1 MPQAVDLLAQGFA
14 KALSPENLFYAFAG
28 SLIGTLVGVLPG
40 IGPTAGLAILMPLTA
55 VLSPSAAIIMM
66 AAVYYGAM
74 YGGSTTAIVVNIP
87 GEAASVPTA
96 LDGYQLAR
104 QGRAGAALGM
114 AAIASF
120 VAGTLGLVGLT
131 FFTPPLARVALRF
144 GPPEYFALV
153 VLSLS
158 LVVSLSGS
166 SLPKGLASAC
176 LGLLAGTIGLDPIS
190 GTARLTFGSQA
201 LTAGLHFV
209 AIVIGLFA
217 FSEVFINVERSA
229 AYLYETKL
237 IGWLPTRQDLRDCR
251 GAILRASGVGFFL
264 GLLPGFSPA
273 VTTFLAY
280 DLERRVSPNAA
291 RFGKGAIEGVAAAEG
306 ANNAASSGSFV
317 PLFAFGIP
325 SCAPIAVLMGAFMM
339 YGLQPGPRLLTEQ
352 PALVWTIIASMYV
365 GNVMLLV
372 LNLPLVGVWAQVARI
387 PFRILGPVIVVSS
400 VVGAYSLRFQTFD
413 VWVALLF
420 GVVGYVLRKTGVP
433 VAPLVLA
440 SVLVE
445 TLETSLRLSLILSN
459 GSPYIFF
466 RRPIS
471 AVIMVAALILFARSV
486 WTRRSQ
492 PARGTLDEG

>member
-1 MPQAVDLLAQGFA
+1 
-14 KALSPENLFYAFAG
+14 
-28 SLIGTLVGVLPG
+28 VGVLPG
-40 IGPTAGLAILMPLTA
+40 IGPTAGLAILMPLTV
-55 VLSPSAAIIMM
+55 VLSPSSAVIMM

-96 LDGYQLAR
+96 LDGYPLAR
-104 QGRAGAALGM
+104 QGRAAAALGIS
-114 AAIASF
+114 AISSF

-131 FFTPPLARVALRF
+131 FLTPPLARVALSF
-144 GPPEYFALV
+144 GPPEYFTLV

-158 LVVSLSGS
+158 LVVGLSGS
-166 SLPKGLASAC
+166 SLAKGLLSASV
-176 LGLLAGTIGLDPIS
+176 GLLAGTIGLDPVS
-190 GTARLTFGSQA
+190 GTPRLTFGSPTLA
-201 LTAGLHFV
+201 AGLHFV
-209 AIVIGLFA
+209 AIVIGLFS
-217 FSEVFINVERSA
+217 FSEVFVTVERSA
-229 AYLYETKL
+229 AYLYETRL
-237 IGWLPTRQDLRDCR
+237 AGWLPTRQDLRDCR

-291 RFGKGAIEGVAAAEG
+291 RFGQGAIEGVAAAEG

-339 YGLQPGPRLLTEQ
+339 YGLQPGPRLLAEQ

-372 LNLPLVGVWAQVARI
+372 LNLPLVGLWAQVARI
-387 PFRILGPVIVVSS
+387 PFRILGPIIVVSS

-413 VWVALLF
+413 VWAALLF

-433 VAPLVLA
+433 LAPLVLG
-440 SVLVE
+440 SVLAE

-459 GSPYIFF
+459 GSPFIFF

-471 AVIMVAALILFARSV
+471 AAILAGTLILGAWSA
-486 WTRRSQ
+486 WTLGRR
-492 PARGTLDEG
+492 PPRVTVIEG

>member
-1 MPQAVDLLAQGFA
+1 MPQAASLLADGFRS
-14 KALSPENLFYAFAG
+14 ALSPENLFYAFAG

-55 VLSPSAAIIMM
+55 VLSPSSAIIMM

-104 QGRAGAALGM
+104 QGRAGAALGIS
-114 AAIASF
+114 AISSF

-131 FFTPPLARVALRF
+131 FFTPPLARIALRF

-153 VLSLS
+153 ALSLS
-158 LVVSLSGS
+158 LVVGLSGS
-166 SLPKGLASAC
+166 SLAKGIASASI
-176 LGLLAGTIGLDPIS
+176 GLLAGTIGLDPVS
-190 GTARLTFGSQA
+190 GTPRLTFGSPT
-201 LTAGLHFV
+201 LMAGLHFV
-209 AIVIGLFA
+209 AIVIGLFSL
-217 FSEVFINVERSA
+217 SEVFINVESSA

-237 IGWLPTRQDLRDCR
+237 LGWLPTRQDLRDCR

-339 YGLQPGPRLLTEQ
+339 YGLQPGPRLLAEQ

-372 LNLPLVGVWAQVARI
+372 LNLPLVGLWAQVARI

-420 GVVGYVLRKTGVP
+420 GVVGYLLRKTRFP

-440 SVLVE
+440 AVLAE
-445 TLETSLRLSLILSN
+445 TLESSLRLSLILSN
-459 GSPYIFF
+459 GSPSIFF

-471 AVIMVAALILFARSV
+471 AAILIAALALAAWGA
-486 WTRRSQ
+486 WTKGRR
-492 PARGTLDEG
+492 PAGVLDEG

>member
-1 MPQAVDLLAQGFA
+1 MPLAVDLLAQGFTN
-14 KALSPENLFYAFAG
+14 ALSPENLFYAFAG

-55 VLSPSAAIIMM
+55 VLSPSSAVIMM

-104 QGRAGAALGM
+104 QGRAGATLGIS
-114 AAIASF
+114 AIASF

-153 VLSLS
+153 VLSMS
-158 LVVSLSGS
+158 LVIGLSGS
-166 SLPKGLASAC
+166 SLAKGLVSAC

-190 GTARLTFGSQA
+190 GTARLTFGSST

-217 FSEVFINVERSA
+217 FSEVLINVERSA
-229 AYLYETKL
+229 AYLYETQL

-317 PLFAFGIP
+317 PLLAFGIP

-372 LNLPLVGVWAQVARI
+372 LNLPLVGLWAQVARI

-420 GVVGYVLRKTGVP
+420 GVVGYLLRKTGVP

-471 AVIMVAALILFARSV
+471 AVIMIAALALFARSV
-486 WTRRSQ
+486 WTRGRQ

>member
-1 MPQAVDLLAQGFA
+1 
-14 KALSPENLFYAFAG
+14 
-28 SLIGTLVGVLPG
+28 VGVLPG
-40 IGPTAGLAILMPLTA
+40 IGPTAGLAILMPLTV
-55 VLSPSAAIIMM
+55 VLSPSSAVIMM

-96 LDGYQLAR
+96 LDGYPLAR
-104 QGRAGAALGM
+104 QGRAAAALGM
-114 AAIASF
+114 SAISSF

-131 FFTPPLARVALRF
+131 LLTPPLARVALSF

-158 LVVSLSGS
+158 LVVGLSGP
-166 SLPKGLASAC
+166 SLAKGLLSASV
-176 LGLLAGTIGLDPIS
+176 GLLAGTIGLDPVS
-190 GTARLTFGSQA
+190 GTPRLTFASPTLA
-201 LTAGLHFV
+201 AGLHFV
-209 AIVIGLFA
+209 AIVIGLFS
-217 FSEVFINVERSA
+217 FSEVFVAVERSA
-229 AYLYETKL
+229 AYLYQTRL
-237 IGWLPTRQDLRDCR
+237 AGWLPTRQDLRDCR

-291 RFGKGAIEGVAAAEG
+291 RFGQGAIEGVAAAEG

-339 YGLQPGPRLLTEQ
+339 YGLQPGPRLLAEQ

-372 LNLPLVGVWAQVARI
+372 LNLPLVGLWAQVARI
-387 PFRILGPVIVVSS
+387 PFRILGPIIVVSS

-413 VWVALLF
+413 VWVALFF

-433 VAPLVLA
+433 LAPLVLA
-440 SVLVE
+440 SVLAE

-459 GSPYIFF
+459 GSPFIFF

-471 AVIMVAALILFARSV
+471 AAIVGGTLILCAWSA
-486 WTRRSQ
+486 WTRGRRPRFDLLEHAQ
-492 PARGTLDEG
+492 

>member
-1 MPQAVDLLAQGFA
+1 
-14 KALSPENLFYAFAG
+14 
-28 SLIGTLVGVLPG
+28 VGVLPG

-55 VLSPSAAIIMM
+55 VLPPSSAIIMM

-96 LDGYQLAR
+96 LDGYALAR

-114 AAIASF
+114 SAIASF

-131 FFTPPLARVALRF
+131 LFTPPLARVALRF

-158 LVVSLSGS
+158 LVVGFSGS
-166 SLPKGLASAC
+166 SLAKGLVSAC
-176 LGLLAGTIGLDPIS
+176 LGLLAGTVGLDPIS

-209 AIVIGLFA
+209 AIVVGLFA
-217 FSEVFINVERSA
+217 FSEVLVNVERSA
-229 AYLYETKL
+229 AYLYETRL
-237 IGWLPTRQDLRDCR
+237 AGWLPTRQDLRDCR

-280 DLERRVSPNAA
+280 DLERRVSPRGA
-291 RFGKGAIEGVAAAEG
+291 RFGQGAIEGVAAAEG
-306 ANNAASSGSFV
+306 ANNAATSGSFV

-365 GNVMLLV
+365 GNVILLV
-372 LNLPLVGVWAQVARI
+372 LNLPLVGLWAQVARI

-420 GVVGYVLRKTGVP
+420 GVVGYLMRKTGVP

-440 SVLVE
+440 TVLVE
-445 TLETSLRLSLILSN
+445 TLETSLRLSLILSD
-459 GSPYIFF
+459 GSPLIFVQ
-466 RRPIS
+466 RPIS
-471 AVIMVAALILFARSV
+471 AVIMVAAVALFARSV
-486 WTRRSQ
+486 WPRRYGVRATNRYS
-492 PARGTLDEG
+492 PEPNE

>member
-1 MPQAVDLLAQGFA
+1 MPTPVELLAQGFTN
-14 KALSPENLFYAFAG
+14 ALSAENLFYAFAG

-55 VLSPSAAIIMM
+55 VLPPSSAIIMM

-153 VLSLS
+153 VLSMS
-158 LVVSLSGS
+158 LVVGLCGS
-166 SLPKGLASAC
+166 SLAKGILSAC

-190 GTARLTFGSQA
+190 GTTRLTFGSHT

-237 IGWLPTRQDLRDCR
+237 VGWLPTRQDLRDCR

-291 RFGKGAIEGVAAAEG
+291 RFGQGAIEGVAAAEG

-325 SCAPIAVLMGAFMM
+325 SCAPIAMLMGAFMM

-400 VVGAYSLRFQTFD
+400 VVGAYSLRFLTLD

-420 GVVGYVLRKTGVP
+420 GIVGYLLRKTGVP

-459 GSPYIFF
+459 GSPLIFF
-466 RRPIS
+466 RRSIS
-471 AVIMVAALILFARSV
+471 AVIMVAALAFFARSV
-486 WTRRSQ
+486 WTRGSHPDR
-492 PARGTLDEG
+492 TLDEG

>member
-1 MPQAVDLLAQGFA
+1 M
-14 KALSPENLFYAFAG
+14 
-28 SLIGTLVGVLPG
+28 GVLPG

-55 VLSPSAAIIMM
+55 VLPPSSAIIMM

-96 LDGYQLAR
+96 LDGYALAR

-114 AAIASF
+114 SAIASF

-131 FFTPPLARVALRF
+131 LFTPPLARVALRF

-158 LVVSLSGS
+158 LVVGFSGS
-166 SLPKGLASAC
+166 SLAKGLVSAC
-176 LGLLAGTIGLDPIS
+176 LGLLAGTVGLDPIS

-209 AIVIGLFA
+209 AIVVGLFA
-217 FSEVFINVERSA
+217 FSEVLVNVERSA
-229 AYLYETKL
+229 AYLYETRL
-237 IGWLPTRQDLRDCR
+237 AGWLPTRQDLLDCR
-251 GAILRASGVGFFL
+251 SAILRASGVGFFL

-280 DLERRVSPNAA
+280 DLERRVSPRGA
-291 RFGKGAIEGVAAAEG
+291 RFGQGAIEGVAAAEG
-306 ANNAASSGSFV
+306 ANNAATSGSFV

-365 GNVMLLV
+365 GNVILLV
-372 LNLPLVGVWAQVARI
+372 LNLPLVGLWAQVARI

-420 GVVGYVLRKTGVP
+420 GVVGYLMRKTGVP

-440 SVLVE
+440 TVLVE
-445 TLETSLRLSLILSN
+445 TLETSLRLSLILSD
-459 GSPYIFF
+459 GSPLIFVQ
-466 RRPIS
+466 RPIS
-471 AVIMVAALILFARSV
+471 AVIMVAAVALFARSV
-486 WTRRSQ
+486 WPRRYGVRATNRYS
-492 PARGTLDEG
+492 PEPNE

>member
-1 MPQAVDLLAQGFA
+1 
-14 KALSPENLFYAFAG
+14 
-28 SLIGTLVGVLPG
+28 VGVLPG

-55 VLSPSAAIIMM
+55 VLSPSSAIIMM

-104 QGRAGAALGM
+104 QGRAGAALGIS
-114 AAIASF
+114 AIASF

-131 FFTPPLARVALRF
+131 FFTLPLARVALRF

-158 LVVSLSGS
+158 LVIGLSGS
-166 SLPKGLASAC
+166 PLTKGLMSAG

-217 FSEVFINVERSA
+217 FSEVFLNVERRA

-237 IGWLPTRQDLRDCR
+237 VGWLPTRQDLRDCR

-291 RFGKGAIEGVAAAEG
+291 RFGQGAIEGVAAAEG

-372 LNLPLVGVWAQVARI
+372 LNLPLVGLWAQVARI

-400 VVGAYSLRFQTFD
+400 VMGAYSLRFQTFD

-420 GVVGYVLRKTGVP
+420 GVVGYLLRKTGVP
-433 VAPLVLA
+433 LAPFVLA

-445 TLETSLRLSLILSN
+445 TLETSLRLSLILSD
-459 GSPYIFF
+459 GSPLVFF

-471 AVIMVAALILFARSV
+471 AAILIAALALLGRSLR
-486 WTRRSQ
+486 TRRRP
-492 PARGTLDEG
+492 PARGTLEEG

>member
-1 MPQAVDLLAQGFA
+1 MPQAASLLADGFA
-14 KALSPENLFYAFAG
+14 RALSPENLFYAFAG

-55 VLSPSAAIIMM
+55 VLSPSSAIIMM

-104 QGRAGAALGM
+104 QGRAGAALGI
-114 AAIASF
+114 AAISSF
-120 VAGTLGLVGLT
+120 IAGTLGLVGLT

-158 LVVSLSGS
+158 LVIGLSGS
-166 SLPKGLASAC
+166 SLAKGLLSAC

-190 GTARLTFGSQA
+190 GTPRLTFGSQS
-201 LTAGLHFV
+201 LVAGLHFV
-209 AIVIGLFA
+209 AIVIGLFSL
-217 FSEVFINVERSA
+217 SEVFINVERFA
-229 AYLYETKL
+229 AYLYETRL

-280 DLERRVSPNAA
+280 DLERRVSPSGA
-291 RFGKGAIEGVAAAEG
+291 RFGTGAIEGVAAAEG

-372 LNLPLVGVWAQVARI
+372 LNLPLVGLWAQVARI

-413 VWVALLF
+413 VWVALVF
-420 GVVGYVLRKTGVP
+420 GVVGYLLRKTGFP

-459 GSPYIFF
+459 GSPSIFF

-471 AVIMVAALILFARSV
+471 GAIMIAALALGAWSL
-486 WTRRSQ
+486 WAQGRR
-492 PARGTLDEG
+492 PARGILEEG